1 MERTFMK
8 FSGIIKDIT
17 SKSNSTFNRQF
28 EYIGLYGLVEILY
41 SRTSNYTLVFAV
53 FILKQHQVI
62 LLRDKMAMSI
72 SQQHIIVMFLRLL
85 KAINNINLLINVTY
99 NQLLRNN

>member
-41 SRTSNYTLVFAV
+41 SSTSNYTLVFAV
-53 FILKQHQVI
+53 FKGATKPYHYIKTTPGNLTQGQNGYVYLTTAHHRYVFE
-62 LLRDKMAMSI
+62 
-72 SQQHIIVMFLRLL
+72 IVESY
-85 KAINNINLLINVTY
+85 K
-99 NQLLRNN
+99 